1 LKLTNSKNLYKNTL
15 VVIKH
20 KLPYLYPMATDFLSI
35 HSDDHFMRQ
44 AYVQAQQAFEEGE
57 VPIGAVV
64 TSNNRIIAKAYNQ
77 TEKLN
82 DVTAHAEM
90 LALTAAADY
99 LGNKYLHD
107 CTLYVTVEPC
117 VMCAGASYWAQ
128 LKRVVYGAPEPKR
141 GFRRVGNLLH
151 PKTEMVSGIMAQ
163 ECAELMADF
172 FARRRN

>member
-1 LKLTNSKNLYKNTL
+1 
-15 VVIKH
+15 
-20 KLPYLYPMATDFLSI
+20 MAILSI
-35 HSDDHFMRQ
+35 HSDEYFMQEAYRQ
-44 AYVQAQQAFEEGE
+44 AKNALAEGE
-57 VPIGAVV
+57 IPIGAVIV
-64 TSNNRIIAKAYNQ
+64 CNNRIIAKAYNQ

-90 LALTAAADY
+90 IAFTAASEY

-128 LKRVVYGAPEPKR
+128 LKRVVYGAAEPKR
-141 GFRRVGNLLH
+141 GYRRLGVNLLH

-163 ECAELMADF
+163 ECAELMTTF
-172 FARRRN
+172 FTSKRN

>member
-1 LKLTNSKNLYKNTL
+1 MQEAY
-15 VVIKH
+15 
-20 KLPYLYPMATDFLSI
+20 
-35 HSDDHFMRQ
+35 RQ
-44 AYVQAQQAFEEGE
+44 AKNALAEGE
-57 VPIGAVV
+57 IPIGAVIV
-64 TSNNRIIAKAYNQ
+64 CNNRIIAKAYNQ

-90 LALTAAADY
+90 IAFTAASEY

-128 LKRVVYGAPEPKR
+128 LKRVVYGAAEPKR
-141 GFRRVGNLLH
+141 GYRRLGVNLLH

-163 ECAELMADF
+163 ECAELMTTF
-172 FARRRN
+172 FTSKRN